1 MNSIPATREKQEA
14 GFTQPGISFLC
25 HVCSGPSGLF
35 SSQFSELHPFSPQAS
50 NPAREERAADG
61 AAGPAAAARDGAQE
75 RAVREDLQRPHLPV
89 QPHPDAG

>member
-1 MNSIPATREKQEA
+1 MNSIPATRGNQEA
-14 GFTQPGISFLC
+14 GFTQPSICFLC
-25 HVCSGPSGLF
+25 HVCSGLF
-35 SSQFSELHPFSPQAS
+35 SSQFSEFTHPFSPQAS

-75 RAVREDLQRPHLPV
+75 RAVREDLQRPHLAV